1 MLNLASGALSHR
13 SWHVVFRCQKEMS
26 LFKRSVVSEIANHFS
41 VVLSTLIVVWLSVVL
56 VRLLGE
62 AAAGRIGSDVV
73 VGLATFTL
81 IAALPIILTVSIFI
95 GVLTTVT
102 RNYRESEMVV
112 WFSSGLSLANWVNPV
127 LRIAIPIAILIS
139 FLTLFATPWA
149 NRQIGEYRARYEMR
163 SDLSKITPGQF
174 LETEKGARVFF
185 VEGTTNVTDNPLGQV
200 FMRLIDP
207 DWLTL
212 VTSASAK
219 IETEANGDRFLVLGA
234 GHRYDLK
241 PGTSEM
247 RFAEFDA
254 FGVRIE
260 SKNAEESLEKARA
273 STLESRRSRP
283 TSLLISDKENSSYGQ
298 IMWRLALPL
307 AALNLALMAIPL
319 GAVNPRIGRSG
330 DLLIAGLVAMLYM
343 NLINITQGWII
354 HGKLRFVIGVW
365 LIHAIFGTFTVVL
378 LWHRLR
384 VKEPKPPVVKAA

>member
-1 MLNLASGALSHR
+1 
-13 SWHVVFRCQKEMS
+13 
-26 LFKRSVVSEIANHFS
+26 
-41 VVLSTLIVVWLSVVL
+41 
-56 VRLLGE
+56 
-62 AAAGRIGSDVV
+62 
-73 VGLATFTL
+73 
-81 IAALPIILTVSIFI
+81 
-95 GVLTTVT
+95 
-102 RNYRESEMVV
+102 
-112 WFSSGLSLANWVNPV
+112 
-127 LRIAIPIAILIS
+127 LRIAIPIAVLIS
-139 FLTLFATPWA
+139 FLTLYATPWA
-149 NRQIGEYRARYEMR
+149 NRQIGEYRARFEMR

-174 LETEKGARVFF
+174 LETENGARVFF

-207 DWLTL
+207 EWLTL
-212 VTSASAK
+212 ITSASAK

-241 PGTSEM
+241 PGSSEM

-260 SKNAEESLEKARA
+260 SKNAEETLEKARA
-273 STLESRRSRP
+273 TTLESRRSRP

-365 LIHAIFGTFTVVL
+365 LIHAIFGAFTVVL

-384 VKEPKPPVVKAA
+384 VKEPKPPVVKPA